1 MVKYVREKLSACDM
15 DIESIRYFKKNEDAK
30 VNASER
36 TMKTRTKKM
45 TTGFLDSEVIN
56 DLDERKLM

>member
-1 MVKYVREKLSACDM
+1 M
-15 DIESIRYFKKNEDAK
+15 DIESIRYFKKNEDPK